1 MALYVGETA
10 RTARERFNGASGHLE
25 DYKRNSDKSHMY
37 KHWKESHNGEKR
49 PEFGVKILRS
59 FTSCMMRQLWE
70 CVRIRRRSQ
79 EEGVRILN
87 SRGEFS
93 RCSLPRLVIEDSI
106 KIDRKE
112 ESFEKEKQRREMIGE
127 ESESTIA
134 ESNNQREPTVLKG
147 KNRVLKTK
155 TKGQV
160 QKLADIKTYF
170 KSDGDRGLT

>member
-1 MALYVGETA
+1 MT

-37 KHWKESHNGEKR
+37 KHWKESHNREKR
-49 PEFGVKILRS
+49 PEFGVKIIRS

-93 RCSLPRLVIEDSI
+93 RCSLPRLVIEDSS

-112 ESFEKEKQRREMIGE
+112 GSFEKEEQRREMIGE
-127 ESESTIA
+127 ESEPALA
-134 ESNNQREPTVLKG
+134 ESSNQREPEG
-147 KNRVLKTK
+147 KRRILKTK
-155 TKGQV
+155 TKRQV
-160 QKLADIKTYF
+160 QKLATIKTYF

>member
-1 MALYVGETA
+1 M
-10 RTARERFNGASGHLE
+10 
-25 DYKRNSDKSHMY
+25 
-37 KHWKESHNGEKR
+37 
-49 PEFGVKILRS
+49 
-59 FTSCMMRQLWE
+59 
-70 CVRIRRRSQ
+70 
-79 EEGVRILN
+79 N